1 VLSALLLIQC
11 DTQNAE
17 PPPGSSL
24 EPIDWESPSRVP
36 IDVEGFPTSPDL
48 AVSSGEVV
56 MAFHD
61 VRDGTPYDAPG
72 DVYVTRRLG
81 AGWSEA
87 VNVSMSDVPS
97 SAPVLA
103 AGPGSRVHL
112 VWGERRADATSRP
125 SSPPDALYYAQSA
138 DGGRSWSTPER
149 VFSSSSDGFFS
160 PPRSLVLDADGHPH
174 IVFSSQ
180 EWEGMP
186 VTVKHTERRASGW
199 TDITEVAVGG
209 SPDLARTSDGEL
221 VVAFLR
227 ADTSQSVPDRNSLFL
242 SRSADGGETW
252 VSPQLV
258 ERSGVDR
265 PAQSPRL
272 EGGPGHRTLYLGW
285 RRSTDGDL
293 DPDSVFVASSGDGG
307 ETWTPSRVV
316 PVSAS
321 GTPSAPEIVVDG
333 SGVANIAFQV
343 GGIGAT
349 TFPAFFARCAETS
362 CADPVNLFRT
372 EGAGSR
378 LGLIAENG
386 RYFVALRAVDL
397 AEGRGIYFST
407 SETAGPS

>member
-149 VFSSSSDGFFS
+149 VFSF
-160 PPRSLVLDADGHPH
+160 
-174 IVFSSQ
+174 
-180 EWEGMP
+180 
-186 VTVKHTERRASGW
+186 
-199 TDITEVAVGG
+199 
-209 SPDLARTSDGEL
+209 
-221 VVAFLR
+221 
-227 ADTSQSVPDRNSLFL
+227 
-242 SRSADGGETW
+242 
-252 VSPQLV
+252 V
-258 ERSGVDR
+258 E
-265 PAQSPRL
+265 
-272 EGGPGHRTLYLGW
+272 
-285 RRSTDGDL
+285 
-293 DPDSVFVASSGDGG
+293 
-307 ETWTPSRVV
+307 
-316 PVSAS
+316 
-321 GTPSAPEIVVDG
+321 
-333 SGVANIAFQV
+333 
-343 GGIGAT
+343 
-349 TFPAFFARCAETS
+349 
-362 CADPVNLFRT
+362 
-372 EGAGSR
+372 
-378 LGLIAENG
+378 
-386 RYFVALRAVDL
+386 
-397 AEGRGIYFST
+397 
-407 SETAGPS
+407 

>member
-1 VLSALLLIQC
+1 
-11 DTQNAE
+11 
-17 PPPGSSL
+17 
-24 EPIDWESPSRVP
+24 
-36 IDVEGFPTSPDL
+36 
-48 AVSSGEVV
+48 

-81 AGWSEA
+81 TDWSEA

-103 AGPGSRVHL
+103 ASSDGRVHL
-112 VWGERRADATSRP
+112 VWGERRADATPRP
-125 SSPPDALYYAQSA
+125 GGPPDALYYAQSA
-138 DGGRSWSTPER
+138 DGGRSWSAPER

-174 IVFSSQ
+174 VVFSSQ
-180 EWEGMP
+180 ESEGTP
-186 VTVKHTERRASGW
+186 VTVIHTERTASGW
-199 TDITEVAVGG
+199 TDVTDVAAGG
-209 SPDLARTSDGEL
+209 SPDLARTSDEEL
-221 VVAFLR
+221 VVAYL
-227 ADTSQSVPDRNSLFL
+227 ATDTSQNSPDRNSLFL
-242 SRSADGGETW
+242 SRSADGGDTW
-252 VSPQLV
+252 SSPQLV
-258 ERSGVDR
+258 ERSGFDR

-285 RRSTDGDL
+285 SRSTDGDL
-293 DPDSVFVASSGDGG
+293 DPDSVFVATSSDQG
-307 ETWTPSRVV
+307 ETWTPSRRV

-343 GGIGAT
+343 GGTGAT

-362 CADPVNLFRT
+362 CTDPVNLFRT
-372 EGAGSR
+372 QGAGSR

-397 AEGRGIYFST
+397 AEGRGIYFSA
-407 SETAGPS
+407 SETAGPSQAVGRISSPE